1 VSPVLGSLPL
11 QRDFAPSRPSGL
23 ALQLKG
29 LFQATLQR
37 LKISNVTGEN
47 SNMEVVALLIIIN
60 HKIKNNKKKYNNQ
73 NRILILIMSLIRI
86 AFPFLPFL

>member
-1 VSPVLGSLPL
+1 MRALVSSLQSLTPVSPVLASLPL

-47 SNMEVVALLIIIN
+47 EQHGGGPAN
-60 HKIKNNKKKYNNQ
+60 NNK
-73 NRILILIMSLIRI
+73 S
-86 AFPFLPFL
+86 